1 MSKVHNREATRQHGS
16 IFVSKS
22 EFGREAAHSECV
34 GGLMKTVKPSL
45 PFFVG
50 GLEMKRLLSSILCI
64 WIISFSVPAIAELK
78 TFVKEYTYQASE
90 IDSKMSSR
98 VIALEQVKRLLL
110 EELGTYLESQT
121 EVKDYQL
128 TKEQIT
134 SITAGIVQTKII
146 EEKWNGKEYW
156 LKAEITA
163 DPKKVAKAVDSLRK
177 DRQRMKGLEEANK
190 MASQALREV
199 EKLKK
204 ELSSTKKTD
213 KAKLKQY
220 NKMIDG
226 LSAVDWIQ
234 KADSLK
240 KAGNLNEALLA
251 INKTIEL
258 DPDPKIAS
266 RCYMYRGR
274 IKLKTDNYDKA
285 IADADKAVELDPGME
300 SYMGRFTMSF
310 GQGCLYPKRA
320 ASCFKKALIDMD
332 RLIQLDPGSG
342 GGGYRLRSFIYRQLG
357 NYQRALLDLNKAIEL
372 DPRDAEAYFQ
382 RGNVKILRGDV
393 MQSMSDF
400 DKALELLPEYKPKQA
415 DLFALTT
422 PMESVDQS
430 RADLQRNV
438 YHGRGL
444 ANGILGNYKL
454 AIDDFSKAIKSD
466 PSFLDAYYLRSRSY
480 LNMGNY
486 QNAMKDANRM
496 VELDSDNY
504 LSYDLRS
511 MVCIK
516 IGDYQNALKDCTK
529 AIELNPQHY
538 ESYSSRGR
546 VYFNLGNYEPAL
558 RDMNK
563 AIEINPGD
571 ADDYFLRGSIF
582 KEMGNYSKAID
593 DIKVAARLGHKEA
606 QDYLISQGVAW

>member
-1 MSKVHNREATRQHGS
+1 MA

-34 GGLMKTVKPSL
+34 GGLMKTVKHSL
-45 PFFVG
+45 PFFVR
-50 GLEMKRLLSSILCI
+50 GLEMKTLLSSIICI
-64 WIISFSVPAIAELK
+64 WIISFSIPAIAELK

-134 SITAGIVQTKII
+134 SITAGIVQTKIV

-190 MASQALREV
+190 RASQALREV

-234 KADSLK
+234 KADSLSN
-240 KAGNLNEALLA
+240 AGKLNEALLA
-251 INKTIEL
+251 INKAIEL
-258 DPDPKIAS
+258 DPGPKIAS
-266 RCYMYRGR
+266 QCYMDRGF
-274 IKLKTDNYDKA
+274 INLQIYDDYNKA
-285 IADADKAVELDPGME
+285 IADVDRAVELDPGE
-300 SYMGRFTMSF
+300 NSYLRRHMLSF
-310 GQGCLYPKRA
+310 FKGLQLKSKGYHKQT
-320 ASCFKKALIDMD
+320 ASCFKNALSDMD
-332 RLIQLDPGSG
+332 RIIQLDPGISSA
-342 GGGYRLRSFIYRQLG
+342 YSSRAEIYMLLG
-357 NYQRALLDLNKAIEL
+357 NNQRALSDLNKAIEL
-372 DPRDAEAYFQ
+372 DPRDAQAY
-382 RGNVKILRGDV
+382 LERGDV
-393 MQSMSDF
+393 KRKTGDFMQSVSDY
-400 DKALELLPEYKPKQA
+400 DKALELLPEYRQEQA
-415 DLFALTT
+415 NLRKKCTYIRSA
-422 PMESVDQS
+422 DQS
-430 RADLQRNV
+430 CADLQKKA
-438 YHGRGL
+438 YYGRGFD
-444 ANGILGNYKL
+444 NVILGNYKL
-454 AIDDFSKAIKSD
+454 AIDDFSKAIKLDS
-466 PSFLDAYYLRSRSY
+466 SFVEAYCARSFSY
-480 LNMGNY
+480 LKMGNY

-504 LSYDLRS
+504 ESYYLRS
-511 MVCIK
+511 EVCIK
-516 IGDYQNALKDCTK
+516 IRDYQNALKDCTK

-538 ESYSSRGR
+538 QTYSSRGL
-546 VYFNLGNYEPAL
+546 VYFNLGNYELAL

-571 ADDYFLRGSIF
+571 APDYFLRGIIF
-582 KEMGNYSKAID
+582 EKMGNYSKAIA

>member
-1 MSKVHNREATRQHGS
+1 MA

-45 PFFVG
+45 PFFVR
-50 GLEMKRLLSSILCI
+50 GLEMKTLLSSIICI
-64 WIISFSVPAIAELK
+64 WIISFSIPAIAELK
-78 TFVKEYTYQASE
+78 TFIKEYTYQASE

-156 LKAEITA
+156 LKAEIAA

-234 KADSLK
+234 RADFLRD
-240 KAGNLNEALLA
+240 AGKLNEALLA
-251 INKTIEL
+251 INKAIEL

-266 RCYMYRGR
+266 QCYMDRGF
-274 IKLKTDNYDKA
+274 IKIQINNYDKA
-285 IADADKAVELDPGME
+285 AIADLDKAVELDPGFDSYLG
-300 SYMGRFTMSF
+300 SYMISV
-310 GQGCLYPKRA
+310 GQGLLLSKGYPKQA
-320 ASCFKKALIDMD
+320 ASCFKKALSDMD
-332 RLIQLDPGSG
+332 RMIEFDPNIGSC
-342 GGGYRLRSFIYRQLG
+342 YSSRAFVYRQLG
-357 NYQRALLDLNKAIEL
+357 NYQRALSDLNKAIEL
-372 DPRDAEAYFQ
+372 DPQDAKAY
-382 RGNVKILRGDV
+382 LDRGDV
-393 MQSMSDF
+393 KFATGDGMQSMSDY
-400 DKALELLPEYKPKQA
+400 DKALELLPEYRQRQA
-415 DLFALTT
+415 ELLKRAAFFTKSA
-422 PMESVDQS
+422 DQS
-430 RADLQRNV
+430 CVDFQKKAYL
-438 YHGRGL
+438 GRGF
-444 ANGILGNYKL
+444 ANELLGNNKL
-454 AIDDFSKAIKSD
+454 AIDDFSKVIKLDS
-466 PSFLDAYYLRSRSY
+466 SFVAAYHIRSLSY
-480 LNMGNY
+480 LKMGNY

-504 LSYDLRS
+504 KSYYLRGL
-511 MVCIK
+511 VCVK
-516 IGDYQNALKDCTK
+516 IRDYQNALKDYTK

-538 ESYSSRGR
+538 ESYSSRGL
-546 VYFNLGNYEPAL
+546 VYSDLGNYEPAL

-563 AIEINPGD
+563 AIEIKPGD
-571 ADDYFLRGSIF
+571 AADYLLRGSIF
-582 KEMGNYSKAID
+582 KKMGNESKAID

>member
-1 MSKVHNREATRQHGS
+1 MA

-45 PFFVG
+45 PFFVR
-50 GLEMKRLLSSILCI
+50 GLEMKTLLSSIICI
-64 WIISFSVPAIAELK
+64 WIISFSIPAIAELK
-78 TFVKEYTYQASE
+78 TFIKEYTYQASE

-156 LKAEITA
+156 LKAEIAA

-190 MASQALREV
+190 RASQALREV

-204 ELSSTKKTD
+204 EFSSTKKTD

-220 NKMIDG
+220 NKVIDG

-240 KAGNLNEALLA
+240 NAGKLNEALLA
-251 INKTIEL
+251 INKAIEL
-258 DPDPKIAS
+258 DPGPKIAS
-266 RCYMYRGR
+266 QCYIHRGF
-274 IKLKTDNYDKA
+274 INLEIYDDYNKF
-285 IADADKAVELDPGME
+285 IEDVDRAVELDPGME
-300 SYMGRFTMSF
+300 SYMLRHFFSF
-310 GQGCLYPKRA
+310 LKGLQLKSKGYHKQA
-320 ASCFKKALIDMD
+320 ASCFKNALSDAD
-332 RLIQLDPGSG
+332 RMIQLDPGSG
-342 GGGYRLRSFIYRQLG
+342 GSYSMRAFVYIQLG
-357 NYQRALLDLNKAIEL
+357 NYQRALSDLNKVVEL
-372 DPRDAEAYFQ
+372 DPRDAQAY
-382 RGNVKILRGDV
+382 LERGDV
-393 MQSMSDF
+393 KRKTGDFMQSVSDY
-400 DKALELLPEYKPKQA
+400 DKALALLPEYRQKQA
-415 DLFALTT
+415 NLGKRPTSIKSA
-422 PMESVDQS
+422 DQS
-430 RADLQRNV
+430 CADLQKKA
-438 YHGRGL
+438 YYGRGL
-444 ANGILGNYKL
+444 ADALLGNYKL
-454 AIDDFSKAIKSD
+454 AIDDFSKAIKLDS
-466 PSFLDAYYLRSRSY
+466 SFVDGYAGRSFSY
-480 LNMGNY
+480 LKMGNY

-504 LSYDLRS
+504 ESYYLRS
-511 MVCIK
+511 GVCVEIR
-516 IGDYQNALKDCTK
+516 DYQNALKDCTK

-538 ESYSSRGR
+538 QTYSFRGS
-546 VYFNLGNYEPAL
+546 VYYRLGNYEMAL
-558 RDMNK
+558 RDTNK

-571 ADDYFLRGSIF
+571 AADYFSRGIIF
-582 KEMGNYSKAID
+582 EKMGNYSKAIA
-593 DIKVAARLGHKEA
+593 DIKVAARLGHKKA
-606 QDYLISQGVAW
+606 QDYLISKGVAW

>member
-1 MSKVHNREATRQHGS
+1 MA

-50 GLEMKRLLSSILCI
+50 GLEMKKVLSFIVCI
-64 WIISFSVPAIAELK
+64 WIIFFSIPAIAKLK
-78 TFVKEYTYQASE
+78 TFIKEYTYQASE

-156 LKAEITA
+156 LKAEIAA

-213 KAKLKQY
+213 EAKLKQY

-234 KADSLK
+234 KADSLSD
-240 KAGNLNEALLA
+240 AGKLNEALLA
-251 INKTIEL
+251 INKAIEL

-266 RCYMYRGR
+266 QCYMDRGF
-274 IKLKTDNYDKA
+274 IKLQIYNYDKTA
-285 IADADKAVELDPGME
+285 IADADKAVELDPSE
-300 SYMGRFTMSF
+300 SSYLTRYMMSF
-310 GQGCLYPKRA
+310 GQGILLGKGYPKQA
-320 ASCFKKALIDMD
+320 ASCFKKALSDMD
-332 RLIQLDPGSG
+332 RMIEFDPNIGSSYYSSRAFVYIQM
-342 GGGYRLRSFIYRQLG
+342 G
-357 NYQRALLDLNKAIEL
+357 NYQRALPDLNKAIEL
-372 DPRDAEAYFQ
+372 DPRDAWAYLQ
-382 RGNVKILRGDV
+382 RGDV
-393 MQSMSDF
+393 KYATGDGMQSVSDY
-400 DKALELLPEYKPKQA
+400 DKALELLPEYRQKQA
-415 DLFALTT
+415 NLSKKCTFIKSADQRC
-422 PMESVDQS
+422 VDFQKK
-430 RADLQRNV
+430 AYL
-438 YHGRGL
+438 GRGF
-444 ANGILGNYKL
+444 ANELLGNNKL
-454 AIDDFSKAIKSD
+454 AIDDFSKAIKLDSSSVAAYYAR
-466 PSFLDAYYLRSRSY
+466 SFLYLK
-480 LNMGNY
+480 MGNY
-486 QNAMKDANRM
+486 QNAMKDANRV

-504 LSYDLRS
+504 ESYYLRGLI
-511 MVCIK
+511 CIK
-516 IGDYQNALKDCTK
+516 IGDYQNALKDYTK
-529 AIELNPQHY
+529 AIELNPLHY
-538 ESYSSRGR
+538 ESYSSRGL
-546 VYFNLGNYEPAL
+546 VYSDLGNYELAL

-563 AIEINPGD
+563 VIEINPGD
-571 ADDYFLRGSIF
+571 ADDYLLRGSVF
-582 KEMGNYSKAID
+582 KQMGNYSKAIA

-606 QDYLISQGVAW
+606 QDYLISQGIVWQ